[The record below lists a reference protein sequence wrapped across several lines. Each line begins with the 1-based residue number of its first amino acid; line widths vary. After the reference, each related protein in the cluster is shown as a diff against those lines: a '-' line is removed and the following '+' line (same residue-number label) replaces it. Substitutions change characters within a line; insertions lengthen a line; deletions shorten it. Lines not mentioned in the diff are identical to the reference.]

1 MMRNYRLI
9 GRNNNMLL
17 ALGSG
22 ASQIRPKRI
31 VVTEYLP
38 NIIDASQVVLK
49 GTFIFEDSALTFS
62 DSLIINKTTFD
73 HVEFLDENFILSD
86 NVTIS
91 KNDSNGELNENID
104 LINDFLVILKE
115 EE

>member
-1 MMRNYRLI
+1 MIRNYRLI
-9 GRNNNMLL
+9 GRNNNMLV
-17 ALGSG
+17 AIASG

-38 NIIDASQVVLK
+38 NIIDTGQMLLK

-73 HVEFLDENFILSD
+73 HAEFRDENFILSD
-86 NVTIS
+86 NVSIS
-91 KNDSNGELNENID
+91 KNDSNGDLNENID